1 MVYLYMCTK
10 AISVNVRAL
19 STKLN
24 VPMVAPK
31 GSKHV
36 TGSDHLL
43 PTDLT
48 PVITH
53 TRPRE
58 IQFMRWGLI
67 PANAVD
73 IKSVQPMFN
82 ARAETL
88 DEKVSFKSLIMT
100 SRCLILDAGFYERQT
115 QGNERVEL
123 KITPRENDFF
133 YKAGLW
139 TTWRD
144 RISGEITESF
154 TMITCDPANHSFAQI
169 HDRMPIIMNQ
179 AERRLWMN
187 PNATKEQLLS
197 LLKPCPED
205 VYVVTEH
212 QRKAITGKGRQSPPP
227 LFS

>member
-1 MVYLYMCTK
+1 MVSLDMCTK

-19 STKLN
+19 SEKLN
-24 VPMVAPK
+24 VPITSPK
-31 GSKHV
+31 GSKTYKGANDV
-36 TGSDHLL
+36 L

-53 TRPRE
+53 ARPRE

-67 PANAVD
+67 PSSAMD

-88 DEKVSFKSLIMT
+88 NEKVSFKSLIMT
-100 SRCLILDAGFYERQT
+100 SRCLILDAGFYERET
-115 QGNERVEL
+115 QGNEKVEW
-123 KITPRENDFF
+123 KITPSEDEFF

-139 TTWRD
+139 TTWQD
-144 RISGEITESF
+144 RVSGEITESF
-154 TMITCDPANHSFAQI
+154 TMITCDPFNHPFAKI

-187 PNATKEQLLS
+187 PNATKEQLLG
-197 LLKPCPED
+197 LLKPCSED
-205 VYVVTEH
+205 FYKVTENS
-212 QRKAITGKGRQSPPP
+212 RKPVSGKGRQSPP
-227 LFS
+227 LFN